1 MENQLLLLS
10 CSLDRCDP
18 LGASA
23 DAVAKASAA
32 KLAGGCG
39 SPTSCYW
46 LEGCG
51 TVPTQHVGGNVLRV
65 GGSPGDWR
73 SAVLLAGVAT
83 QAVN

>member
-1 MENQLLLLS
+1 MQPS
-10 CSLDRCDP
+10 SP
-18 LGASA
+18 G
-23 DAVAKASAA
+23 AVAA
-32 KLAGGCG
+32 LPRVIG
-39 SPTSCYW
+39 SRAV
-46 LEGCG
+46 G